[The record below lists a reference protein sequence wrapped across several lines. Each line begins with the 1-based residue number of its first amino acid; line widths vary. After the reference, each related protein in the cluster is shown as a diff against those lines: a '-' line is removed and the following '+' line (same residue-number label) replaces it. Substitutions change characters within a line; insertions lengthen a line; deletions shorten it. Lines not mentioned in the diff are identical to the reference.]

1 MKIFDDALLIKKY
14 KKGDSGAFDEIV
26 ERYSDMVYNTVYFR
40 VRSKEDAEDLT
51 QETFLKLWK
60 SLSSFREE
68 SKLST
73 FIYRIA
79 VNTCIDHARKK
90 AGKDTDSLS
99 LYEEN
104 GEYSGQLDVPADD
117 PSAMP
122 EKAALDREIRDGV
135 NDGIASLSDEG
146 REVIVLRDVL
156 GYSYTDIAEKLGVPE
171 GTVKSRLVR
180 ARLALKKYLTERNFS
195 YGISSNDTDGDKN
208 E

>member
-60 SLSSFREE
+60 SLPSFREE

-73 FIYRIA
+73 FIYKIA

-104 GEYSGQLDVPADD
+104 GEYSGQLDVPTDD
-117 PSAMP
+117 PSAIP
-122 EKAALDREIRDGV
+122 EKAALDREIRDV
-135 NDGIASLSDEG
+135 VKDGIASLSDEG

-156 GYSYTDIAEKLGVPE
+156 GYSYNDIAEKLGVPE

-180 ARLALKKYLTERNFS
+180 SRLALKKYLTERNFS